1 MTPILSSRLHQDV
14 RFEPGRCVCRFPVR
28 ASAQNRYG
36 TLHGGC
42 IATAVDVISTA
53 ALVTVSPDPGV
64 SADLSVRY
72 LSPGPGFEDVEIDAR
87 VLKVGKSLAF
97 MEVTVSTLEGKT
109 VARGSH
115 TKFLPGTGSATR
127 ARL

>member
-1 MTPILSSRLHQDV
+1 M
-14 RFEPGRCVCRFPVR
+14 CRFPVR

-97 MEVTVSTLEGKT
+97 MEVTVSTLEGKP